1 MSSAGIQYYD
11 GNVPIVFT
19 RFSVI
24 EVTNRQTGVHS
35 IHATDGL

>member
-1 MSSAGIQYYD
+1 
-11 GNVPIVFT
+11 VFT

-24 EVTNRQTGVHS
+24 EATNRQTGVHS